1 MDTHRKRDLIQDYLK
16 PGNKRKGTYGCC
28 LDLIASQNTSEI
40 VKFRKG
46 GLRYHTGSLAF
57 AYPAPDA
64 PADSSRGA
72 QPITPA
78 AGLYSNMG

>member
-1 MDTHRKRDLIQDYLK
+1 MDAHRKRHLNQDHLTL
-16 PGNKRKGTYGCC
+16 GNKREGAYECC